1 MFGEKRSGVEIL
13 QDILRSAAQGHRKT
27 RIMYGAN
34 LSYEMLVK
42 YLEFLTTKGFVVLDD
57 ETGKF
62 SVTPRGYELL
72 RDLDRVTRHF
82 RDEPVA
88 LATTTP

>member
-42 YLEFLTTKGFVVLDD
+42 YLEFLTSKGFIALDD
-57 ETGKF
+57 ATGKF
-62 SVTPRGYELL
+62 NVTPRGYEFL
-72 RDLDRVTRHF
+72 RDLERVTRHF
-82 RDEPVA
+82 KDEPA
-88 LATTTP
+88 AIAPMP

>member
-34 LSYEMLVK
+34 LSYDMLVK
-42 YLEFLTTKGFVVLDD
+42 YLEFLTSKGFVEL
-57 ETGKF
+57 EASSGKF
-62 SVTPRGYELL
+62 SVTPRGYEFLH
-72 RDLDRVTRHF
+72 DLDRVTRHF
-82 RDEPVA
+82 REETVA
-88 LATTTP
+88 AP